1 MWSWKGLGVTLVT
14 AGVLSIPMYFYWDFL
29 TRGMRP
35 PEATRILNELE
46 KTGIPNFTL
55 NDMAGKPVS
64 LEDFRGKIVL
74 VNIWATWC
82 APCVKEFP
90 SLKNLVEK
98 FNGEIVVLA
107 ISHDRAQEDIES
119 FVRAFGKIPKDFV
132 LLWDKEKAV
141 SKIFGTEALPET
153 YIISPTGKLLRK
165 VAGDT
170 IWDDAMATEFFKDMI
185 LKHTA
190 KAGDVSGGDPGV
202 QMNLPHGHPVVDM
215 SDPAKKPEAESTEGE
230 LQKSGRTKGKI
241 ETH

>member
-14 AGVLSIPMYFYWDFL
+14 AAILSIPMYYYWDFL

-46 KTGIPNFTL
+46 KTGVPNFTL
-55 NDMAGKPVS
+55 KDLSGKPVS
-64 LEDFRGKIVL
+64 LEDFRGKVVL

-98 FNGEIVVLA
+98 FKGEIVVLA
-107 ISHDRAQEDIES
+107 ISHDRSVEDIES
-119 FVRAFGKIPKDFV
+119 FVRAFGTMPEAFV
-132 LLWDKEKAV
+132 LLWDKEKSI

-153 YIISPTGKLLRK
+153 YIISPQGKLLRK

-170 IWDDAMATEFFKDMI
+170 IWDDAMAFEFFRDLI
-185 LKHTA
+185 RKHSGQPEGDTTA
-190 KAGDVSGGDPGV
+190 PAH
-202 QMNLPHGHPVVDM
+202 LPHGHPSVDM
-215 SDPAKKPEAESTEGE
+215 SDPVRGTPNTED
-230 LQKSGRTKGKI
+230 LQKSERTKGKI

>member
-1 MWSWKGLGVTLVT
+1 MWSWKGFGVTLVT
-14 AGVLSIPMYFYWDFL
+14 AGVLSIPTYFYWDFL

-35 PEATRILNELE
+35 PAATQILNQLE

-55 NDMAGKPVS
+55 NDMTGKAVS
-64 LEDFRGKIVL
+64 LEDFRGKVVL

-82 APCVKEFP
+82 APCIKEFP

-119 FVRAFGKIPKDFV
+119 FVRAFGKIPKDFI
-132 LLWDKEKAV
+132 LLWDKEKSV

-153 YIISPTGKLLRK
+153 YIVSPTGKLLRK

-170 IWDDAMATEFFKDMI
+170 IWDDAMAIEFFKDLI
-185 LKHTA
+185 RKHSPQ
-190 KAGDVSGGDPGV
+190 AGDLRGADPSH
-202 QMNLPHGHPVVDM
+202 LPHGHPPVDS
-215 SDPAKKPEAESTEGE
+215 SDPVKKPAAKADEP
-230 LQKSGRTKGKI
+230 QKPERTKGKI